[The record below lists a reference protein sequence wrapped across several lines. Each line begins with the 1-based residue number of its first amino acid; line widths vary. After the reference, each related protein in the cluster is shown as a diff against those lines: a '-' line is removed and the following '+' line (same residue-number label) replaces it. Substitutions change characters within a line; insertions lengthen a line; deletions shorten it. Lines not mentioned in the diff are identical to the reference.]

1 MIPRVSKVR
10 RTDYR
15 AAPVAETREDRDH
28 DKMVALFELVTLRRM
43 ETDLSK
49 RRLQFSGSP
58 ENRWAAARL
67 AAIRRRLNLQNL
79 QKP

>member
-1 MIPRVSKVR
+1 MRIRFSKVR

-15 AAPVAETREDRDH
+15 PAPAATREDAAH
-28 DKMVALFELVTLRRM
+28 DKMAALFDVETLRRM
-43 ETDLSK
+43 ETDLGG

-67 AAIRRRLNLQNL
+67 AAIRRRLSLH
-79 QKP
+79 KS